1 MQGEKK
7 NKIHLL
13 LHLFRPNSRN
23 ITVIMLKVVLRFPA
37 LIHFESLLGSVEF
50 NVSAKQFYDQILRI
64 QQTFY
69 YKIELILIKVLIIHY
84 NHQFKN
90 IYIISLMYQLITF
103 LFIKDLFSLFI
114 FSISY

>member
-1 MQGEKK
+1 
-7 NKIHLL
+7 
-13 LHLFRPNSRN
+13 
-23 ITVIMLKVVLRFPA
+23 MLKVVLRFPA